1 MVAQTHTG
9 YTAPRGAQLRSGLQ
23 LQEKVA
29 YRLGRAALE
38 LFAALALQL
47 DVVWRAPLPPGPK
60 IIAANHPTTTDP
72 FLLLAV
78 MPEQLSLLI
87 TEMAFAAPGF
97 GAYLRCAGH
106 IPVMRGQGRA
116 AVTEALERLAA
127 GGNIGIFPEGQ
138 LSPLETSGM
147 GLAAPRTGVARLALS
162 TGAPVIPV
170 GIALQP
176 ERIHFV
182 ETEVQDMHQTAR
194 WYLRGPYAVTVGAPM
209 RFTGSVENHVQ
220 VRDAAA
226 QIMAGIGTLIQ
237 ASRRR
242 LPVAAATHLRPRL
255 ETLR

>member
-1 MVAQTHTG
+1 MVAQIHTS
-9 YTAPRGAQLRSGLQ
+9 YTAPWGTQPWLGLQ
-23 LQEKVA
+23 EVLA

-38 LFAALALQL
+38 LFATLALQM

-97 GAYLRCAGH
+97 GAYLRRAGH
-106 IPVMRGQGRA
+106 IPVMREQGRA
-116 AVTEALERLAA
+116 AVTQALERLAA

-138 LSPLETSGM
+138 LSPLEAHGM
-147 GLAAPRTGVARLALS
+147 GLAEPRTGAARLALS
-162 TGAPVIPV
+162 AGVPVIPV

-176 ERIHFV
+176 ERIRFV
-182 ETEVQDMHQTAR
+182 ETEIQDMRQTAR
-194 WYLRGPYAVTVGAPM
+194 WYLRGPYAVTVGAPLH
-209 RFTGSVENHVQ
+209 FTGSVDNHAQ
-220 VRDAAA
+220 VRDVAA
-226 QIMAGIGTLIQ
+226 QIMAEIGTLSQ

-242 LPVAAATHLRPRL
+242 LPVTTKTRLRPSM
-255 ETLR
+255 EPLR